1 MGFETYHP
9 AINLLYFAG
18 TIAAAVLFRQPVY
31 LAISYVCAFA
41 YSVRRGGRRTLIFD
55 LCLLPL
61 ILAFSLY
68 YASYHHFG
76 LTVLRQNFI
85 GNSITLESWLYGL
98 TLGVLCASVLMWLRC
113 VLSVFTADK
122 VVYLFGRVSPTLSLF
137 LSILLRM
144 LPRLK
149 AQGKKVSTARR
160 GIGLGAEQGTLF
172 QRISHA
178 AAIFSIL
185 LTWLLE
191 SLASTSDSMRSRG
204 HSLRGR
210 SAFSIYRFDNRDRSL
225 VVLLFTCLTAML
237 MAHLLGQTVI
247 RFDPCVVMSP
257 ITPASLLFYAAFAL
271 FCLLPLLLELWTQHR
286 FQQARRSL

>member
-18 TIAAAVLFRQPVY
+18 TIAAAVLFHQPVY
-31 LAISYVCAFA
+31 LAISYVCAFV
-41 YSVRRGGRRTLIFD
+41 YSVRRGGRRALVFD
-55 LCLLPL
+55 LCLIPL
-61 ILAFSLY
+61 IVAFSLY

-76 LTVLRQNFI
+76 LTVLQQNLI
-85 GNSITLESWLYGL
+85 GNNLTLESWLYGL

-122 VVYLFGRVSPTLSLF
+122 VVYLFGRVSPALSLF

-149 AQGKKVSTARR
+149 AQGKKVSTARQAV
-160 GIGLGAEQGTLF
+160 GLGPGQGTF
-172 QRISHA
+172 FRRIAHA
-178 AAIFSIL
+178 AAIFSTL

-204 HSLRGR
+204 HGLRGR

-225 VVLLFTCLTAML
+225 VVLFFICLTAML
-237 MAHLLGQTVI
+237 MAHFLGQTAI

-257 ITPASLLFYAAFAL
+257 ITPASALFYAAFAL
-271 FCLLPLLLELWTQHR
+271 FCLLPLLLELWTQCCFR
-286 FQQARRSL
+286 RARRGL

>member
-1 MGFETYHP
+1 MGLETYHP

-41 YSVRRGGRRTLIFD
+41 YSVWRGGRRALVFD
-55 LCLLPL
+55 LCLIPL
-61 ILAFSLY
+61 IVAFSLY

-76 LTVLRQNFI
+76 LTVLRQNLI
-85 GNSITLESWLYGL
+85 GNNLTLESWLCGL

-122 VVYLFGRVSPTLSLF
+122 VVYLFGRVSPALSLF

-149 AQGKKVSTARR
+149 AQEKKVSTARR
-160 GIGLGAEQGTLF
+160 AVGLGAGQGTLF
-172 QRISHA
+172 QRIAHA
-178 AAIFSIL
+178 AAICSTL

-204 HSLRGR
+204 HGLRGR

-225 VVLLFTCLTAML
+225 VVLFFTCLTAMS
-237 MAHLLGQTVI
+237 MAHLLGQTAI

-257 ITPASLLFYAAFAL
+257 ITPASALFYAAFAL
-271 FCLLPLLLELWTQHR
+271 FCLLPLLLELWTQWR
-286 FQQARRSL
+286 FRRARRGL